1 MIKVIVNGANGRMG
15 QETIAAVNQE
25 PGLQLVGQT
34 TAVDDLATLISE
46 TKADVVVDFTV
57 PSVVYANTKL
67 ILNAGAR
74 PVVGTTGLL
83 PQQIEEL
90 QQLASERKM
99 GGVIAPNFSMA
110 AVLMMKYAK
119 DAAHYFSNV
128 EIIEWH
134 HEKKIDAP
142 SGTAIKT
149 AQMIEEGFSQK
160 PSPREDQEL
169 LSGARGAKHQDIRIH
184 SIRLPGLLA
193 HQEVLFGLPGE
204 TLAIRYDSISR
215 AAYMPGVCFA
225 CKKVMELD
233 ELVYGLDRL
242 L

>member
-1 MIKVIVNGANGRMG
+1 MIKVIVNGASGRMG
-15 QETIAAVNQE
+15 QETVAAINQE
-25 PGLQLVGQT
+25 AGLQLVGQT
-34 TAVDDLATLISE
+34 TAADDLAKLISE
-46 TKADVVVDFTV
+46 TKAEVVVDFTI
-57 PSVVYANTKL
+57 PSVVYENTKT

-83 PQQIEEL
+83 PQQVEEL
-90 QQLASERKM
+90 QQFAREKEL

-149 AQMIEEGFSQK
+149 AQMIEEGFAKK

-169 LSGARGAKHQDIRIH
+169 LSGARGANHQDIRIH

-204 TLAIRYDSISR
+204 TLSIRYDSISR